1 MIIRNNRNCRND
13 ALTVDVPRQTSFHLP
28 QGTYGAVITS
38 LRPDTRQ
45 SQSGGVPMLRM
56 YFEVQV
62 PQLSQFRCVAKLDIR
77 RELNEGSDLWNLIGR
92 LLGRRCL
99 ESASGGQFNLLTL
112 IGTPCDIEL
121 SHVHDENC
129 EHPHPLVI
137 VTDVQPAG
145 NLIKK
150 EQV

>member
-1 MIIRNNRNCRND
+1 MIIRTNRNCSND
-13 ALTVDVPRQTSFHLP
+13 ALTVDVPCQTSFHLP
-28 QGTYGAVITS
+28 QGTFRAVITS
-38 LRPDTRQ
+38 LRPETRH
-45 SQSGGVPMLRM
+45 SQFGGVPMLRV
-56 YFEVQV
+56 YFDVQV

-99 ESASGGQFNLLTL
+99 ESASGGQFNLQTL
-112 IGTPCDIEL
+112 IGQECDIEL
-121 SHVHDENC
+121 DHVHDENR

-145 NLIKK
+145 RLLADA
-150 EQV
+150 Q